1 MNLGLKWLFKSL
13 GFSKHHALIENKRF
27 FYDLDWKRPLQDYDF
42 VVFDTELTGLEQRND
57 EIVSIG
63 AVRVH
68 NLRIAVGQTFFCY
81 ARPSKP
87 LPKDSTLI
95 HRITPDQIIG
105 AQPLEYVL
113 PDFVN
118 FLHGAVIVGH
128 FVSIDISFLNRAT
141 KSFMGGVIKNPF
153 VDTMK
158 MAQYYEDHRRRRFYE
173 DAAPKLSFS
182 LNDLS
187 KKYGLPLFEKH
198 DALEDAMQTAYLF
211 LFLMKKFK
219 SLGVSTLKDLFT
231 GQKKAAFSSDQDSY
245 SA

>member
-1 MNLGLKWLFKSL
+1 MNLGLKRLFKSL
-13 GFSKHHALIENKRF
+13 GFLKHPSLKENMRF
-27 FYDLDWKRPLQDYDF
+27 FCDLNWNKPLEDYDF
-42 VVFDTELTGLEQRND
+42 VVFDTELTGLEPSND

-63 AVRVH
+63 AVRVR
-68 NLRIAVGQTFFCY
+68 NLRIAVGRTFFCY
-81 ARPSKP
+81 ARPNKP

-105 AQPLEYVL
+105 APPLEDIL
-113 PDFVN
+113 PDFVS

-141 KSFMGGVIKNPF
+141 KSCMGGIIKNPF

-158 MAQYYEDHRRRRFYE
+158 MAQYYEDHRRRRYYE
-173 DAAPKLSFS
+173 DAAPKLSFG

-219 SLGVSTLKDLFT
+219 SLGISTLRDLFS